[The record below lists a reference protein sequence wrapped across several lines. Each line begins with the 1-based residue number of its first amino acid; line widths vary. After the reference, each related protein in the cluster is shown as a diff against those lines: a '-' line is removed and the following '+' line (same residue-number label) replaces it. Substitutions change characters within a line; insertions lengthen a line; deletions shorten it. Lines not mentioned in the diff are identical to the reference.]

1 MVAGSLNRAVSVWVV
16 DKRPQGLLGTLS
28 PSEREAVLAVARAD
42 AAALAR
48 LKHPAVVQVRFWT
61 RGAGSEVSGRLA
73 LGVCASGQLWRC

>member
-1 MVAGSLNRAVSVWVV
+1 MMMVAGSLNRAVSVWVV

-48 LKHPAVVQVRFWT
+48 LKHPAVVQVRF
-61 RGAGSEVSGRLA
+61 
-73 LGVCASGQLWRC
+73 